1 MTACQWAEGKILK
14 YLLIEKTEEMEQEE
28 TEEVRSE
35 KRART
40 LTETDIEST
49 QSRQKKGQLKSIFL
63 SDFNK
68 EAIVKFVKQRAE
80 LYEIQRQARMVSE
93 KD

>member
-1 MTACQWAEGKILK
+1 MRERERLERLQ
-14 YLLIEKTEEMEQEE
+14 IEKTEEMEQEE
-28 TEEVRSE
+28 TEEVRTE

-49 QSRQKKGQLKSIFL
+49 QSRQKKGQMKSIFL

-68 EAIVKFVKQRAE
+68 EAIVNFVKQSAE
-80 LYEIQRQARMVSE
+80 LYEIQRQA
-93 KD
+93 